1 VPAGDVIENP
11 AARMKLLL
19 VQTAAETDGELLEM
33 EATYEPGSVEP
44 PEHFHP
50 KQDERFEILAGE
62 PAVYRSSPGVERRFC
77 RDCGSPLT
85 YEGERWPD
93 QTHIMVCSLDDPV
106 ALQPTAHVHTDEQLT
121 WLHLADGLPR
131 E

>member
-1 VPAGDVIENP
+1 
-11 AARMKLLL
+11 M
-19 VQTAAETDGELLEM
+19 AETTTRDGRCLCGAVRYRVTGEPIWTAHCHCQSCRRATSAAF
-33 EATYEPGSVEP
+33 ATYAG
-44 PEHFHP
+44 FLR
-50 KQDERFEILAGE
+50 ERFEILAGE

-93 QTHIMVCSLDDPV
+93 QTHIMVCSLDDPA

>member
-1 VPAGDVIENP
+1 MEIVTRALKVEAFVPWSAC
-11 AARMKLLL
+11 RTK
-19 VQTAAETDGELLEM
+19 
-33 EATYEPGSVEP
+33 ATSRVS
-44 PEHFHP
+44 
-50 KQDERFEILAGE
+50 DA
-62 PAVYRSSPGVERRFC
+62 S

-93 QTHIMVCSLDDPV
+93 QTHILVCSLDDPV